1 MQTAVDEYRVQ
12 LQDFYTWLETVGK
25 RAESAD
31 KGRGLHIAQ
40 RVSLLEQL
48 TAEANTGKPKLQ
60 ALQTK
65 VHRISSFYFFFFFLF
80 PFLLFFHVN

>member
-1 MQTAVDEYRVQ
+1 MQSKVDDYRLE
-12 LQDFYTWLETVGK
+12 LQDLYTWLDTLGK

-60 ALQTK
+60 ALSTK
-65 VHRISSFYFFFFFLF
+65 VYYSPFIFTFVASSFSYF
-80 PFLLFFHVN
+80 